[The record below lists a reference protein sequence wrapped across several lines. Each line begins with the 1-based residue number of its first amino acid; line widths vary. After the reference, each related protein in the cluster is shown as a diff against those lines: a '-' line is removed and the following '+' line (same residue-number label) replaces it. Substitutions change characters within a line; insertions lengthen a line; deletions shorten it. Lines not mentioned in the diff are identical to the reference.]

1 MTVTPEIS
9 DDVVKSQSY
18 RDPAE
23 EQQRKSDRPRRS
35 LFVER
40 DKLAPR
46 GGAAVLQYVILVIA
60 GLISLFPFYAML
72 VMSLREPGV
81 PLTFPSSLVPTD
93 LTFEHYIEIWN
104 TGKMP
109 RWLINTAIYSFVS
122 VVFVLLFAA
131 MAGYGFSKKRFKGR
145 EVLFWLFIAMVMVP
159 YHVTLIPQFMMISQ
173 MGGVNTYWG
182 LILPTLVNVQATFLM
197 RQFIT
202 SIPDELIEAA
212 KVDGAG
218 EARIFFTIILPLC
231 KPILATLGL
240 FVFLWHW
247 NDFLWPLVIAQREDM
262 QVLTTGVARMLQENA
277 PLSSSLAGSA
287 IALAPILVAYLFASR
302 HFTEGAV
309 MSGVKG

>member
-1 MTVTPEIS
+1 M
-9 DDVVKSQSY
+9 
-18 RDPAE
+18 
-23 EQQRKSDRPRRS
+23 
-35 LFVER
+35 
-40 DKLAPR
+40 APR
-46 GGAAVLQYVILVIA
+46 GWASVLQYVILVVA
-60 GLISLFPFYAML
+60 GLISLFPFYAMI

-81 PLTFPSSLVPTD
+81 PLTFPESLIPQD
-93 LTFEHYIEIWN
+93 LTFQHYIEIWS

-109 RWLINTAIYSFVS
+109 RWLLNTAIYSFVS
-122 VVFVLLFAA
+122 VFFVLLFSA
-131 MAGYGFSKKRFKGR
+131 MAGYGFAKKRFRGR
-145 EVLFWLFIAMVMVP
+145 EFIFWLFIAMVMVP
-159 YHVTLIPQFMMISQ
+159 YHVTLIPQFMLISQ

-212 KVDGAG
+212 KVDGAS
-218 EARIFFTIILPLC
+218 EARIFFTIIVPLC

-247 NDFLWPLVIAQREDM
+247 NDFLWPLVVAQHPDV
-262 QVLTTGVARMLQENA
+262 QVLTVGVARMLQENA
-277 PLSSSLAGSA
+277 PLSSTLAGSA
-287 IALAPILVAYLFASR
+287 IALAPILIAYMFASR

>member
-1 MTVTPEIS
+1 MTTITAPVPDAKEIL
-9 DDVVKSQSY
+9 DDQLEPKKPK
-18 RDPAE
+18 R
-23 EQQRKSDRPRRS
+23 QRRQ
-35 LFVER
+35 LVAER
-40 DKLAPR
+40 DRMSPR
-46 GGAAVLQYVILVIA
+46 GWAAVAQYAVLVLA
-60 GLISLFPFYAML
+60 GIVSLFPFYAMI

-81 PLTFPSSLVPTD
+81 PLTFPDSLVPKD
-93 LTFEHYIEIWN
+93 LTFQHYAEIWN
-104 TGKMP
+104 TGKMA
-109 RWLINTAIYSFVS
+109 RWLMNTAIYSFVS
-122 VVFVLLFAA
+122 VFFVLLFAS
-131 MAGYGFSKKRFKGR
+131 MAGYGFAKKRFRGR

-159 YHVTLIPQFMMISQ
+159 YHVTLIPQFMLISQ

-218 EARIFFTIILPLC
+218 EARIFFTIIIPLC

-247 NDFLWPLVIAQREDM
+247 NDFLWPLVVAQHPDV

-277 PLSSSLAGSA
+277 PLSSTLAGSA
-287 IALAPILVAYLFASR
+287 IALAPILIAYLFASR
-302 HFTEGAV
+302 HFTEGAI

>member
-1 MTVTPEIS
+1 MTVEVTSPAAKALDATRTLGPE
-9 DDVVKSQSY
+9 KPKRGNPFKPAK
-18 RDPAE
+18 RDP
-23 EQQRKSDRPRRS
+23 
-35 LFVER
+35 
-40 DKLAPR
+40 LAPK
-46 GGAAVLQYVILVIA
+46 GAAAVFQYVILVIA
-60 GLISLFPFYAML
+60 GFVSLFPFYAML
-72 VMSLREPGV
+72 VMSMREPGV
-81 PLTFPSSLVPTD
+81 SLAFPGGLVPTD
-93 LTFEHYIEIWN
+93 LTFQHYIEIWN
-104 TGKMP
+104 TGKVP
-109 RWLINTAIYSFVS
+109 QWLVNTAIYSVVS

-145 EVLFWLFIAMVMVP
+145 DFLFWLFIAMVMVP

-212 KVDGAG
+212 KVDGAS
-218 EARIFFTIILPLC
+218 EARIFFTIIIPLC

-247 NDFLWPLVIAQREDM
+247 NDFLWPLVVAQRENM
-262 QVLTTGVARMLQENA
+262 QVLTVGVARMLQENA
-277 PLSSSLAGSA
+277 PLSSTLAGSA
-287 IALAPILVAYLFASR
+287 IALAPILIAYLFASK
-302 HFTEGAV
+302 HFTEGAM